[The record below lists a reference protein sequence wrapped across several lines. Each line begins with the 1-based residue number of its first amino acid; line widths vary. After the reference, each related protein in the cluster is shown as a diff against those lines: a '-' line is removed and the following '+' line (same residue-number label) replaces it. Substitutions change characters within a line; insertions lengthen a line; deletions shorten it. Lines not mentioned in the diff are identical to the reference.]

1 MKDALFVLYLQPED
15 ATPSATS
22 MAAKSLLGD
31 DPLLSS
37 GQQPPVIERAP
48 AEAAP
53 PLPPLPSPQQ
63 QKPGRKRRLAYPAT
77 TTRPE
82 EETAEALASD
92 VEFYS
97 SPRFGDGLQ
106 IEDPDAGT
114 LISCS
119 LLDSRH
125 TFLEMCQFWH
135 YQFDSLRRAKH
146 SSIML
151 LYHLHNPKADSL
163 RILCSHCSREI
174 RRVRWHCSTCVDY
187 NICRE
192 CERIVRTVHAHTL
205 TPYRITFTRRRQL
218 NATG

>member
-15 ATPSATS
+15 AEEDKKTDEVAVPT
-22 MAAKSLLGD
+22 L
-31 DPLLSS
+31 
-37 GQQPPVIERAP
+37 PVVVEKAV
-48 AEAAP
+48 A
-53 PLPPLPSPQQ
+53 
-63 QKPGRKRRLAYPAT
+63 KPGRKRRASYPPV
-77 TTRPE
+77 RRRE
-82 EETAEALASD
+82 EEPPEAQASD
-92 VEFYS
+92 IEFYNT
-97 SPRFGDGLQ
+97 PRIGDGVS

-114 LISCS
+114 LLSCS

-151 LYHLHNPKADSL
+151 LYHLHNPKVDSL

-205 TPYRITFTRRRQL
+205 TPYRITFSRRRQL
-218 NATG
+218 SAG